1 MSNVHC
7 YLLIFKSFTC
17 LKQRKKNYVVIVHFF
32 LSFGN
37 PNLWLMKYKS
47 DIAPTKIQENPTEII
62 APDVRMIW
70 MCVPPK

>member
-1 MSNVHC
+1 MSEAE
-7 YLLIFKSFTC
+7 
-17 LKQRKKNYVVIVHFF
+17 KKNYVVIVHFF